1 MKTHLY
7 TYIAIAIWAVASVLV
22 LLYAPRTNNP
32 TDCQELAQP
41 EQEPVLFLNN
51 QPLYTTPPQRQWV
64 GLTDEELIELSESGL
79 HLWELWKAIEAKL
92 KEKNT

>member
-7 TYIAIAIWAVASVLV
+7 TYIAIAIWAVAVVLV

-41 EQEPVLFLNN
+41 EQAKC
-51 QPLYTTPPQRQWV
+51 
-64 GLTDEELIELSESGL
+64 
-79 HLWELWKAIEAKL
+79 KARRRL
-92 KEKNT
+92 

>member
-7 TYIAIAIWAVASVLV
+7 TYIAIAIAIWAVASVLV

-41 EQEPVLFLNN
+41 EQ
-51 QPLYTTPPQRQWV
+51 
-64 GLTDEELIELSESGL
+64 DKC
-79 HLWELWKAIEAKL
+79 KARRRL
-92 KEKNT
+92 